1 MLLTKL
7 NNTLK
12 KYPFFTFVLACFL
25 IIFIGNISQFE
36 TIEGK
41 RNRKR
46 FKKLKK
52 KKLMKAVSKEE
63 DPMKKPSEEED
74 PMKKLRKKINRHYKL
89 IKNMHPELQ
98 YNE

>member
-1 MLLTKL
+1 MLLTKI

-25 IIFIGNISQFE
+25 IIFIVNISQFE

-52 KKLMKAVSKEE
+52 KKLMNAVSKEE
-63 DPMKKPSEEED
+63 NPIKNPIKN
-74 PMKKLRKKINRHYKL
+74 LRKKINRNYKL
-89 IKNMHPELQ
+89 IKKMHPEL
-98 YNE
+98 

>member
-12 KYPFFTFVLACFL
+12 KYPFFTFILACFL
-25 IIFIGNISQFE
+25 IIFIVNISQFE

-46 FKKLKK
+46 K
-52 KKLMKAVSKEE
+52 MRRNIKEN
-63 DPMKKPSEEED
+63 PIKNPIKKPL
-74 PMKKLRKKINRHYKL
+74 KNFRKNLRKKINRNYNL
-89 IKNMHPELQ
+89 IKKMHPELQ